1 MPSAAD
7 IVYTLRNNFN
17 SGNTK
22 PYEFRLKQLQG
33 LHKLLEDNEKALS
46 NAIIQ
51 DLRKPQFEALL
62 YEVIYTKNEVL
73 STIYNLKEW
82 MKPTKPSKPLPFIM
96 DEVLIQPEPYGV
108 SLIIGA
114 WNYPVMLVLIP
125 LAGAIAAGNA
135 AVIKPSEVAPHTAD
149 LLKELIPKYL
159 DSEYYKVYCGGIP
172 ETTELLEQRF
182 DYIFY
187 TGNCQVGKVIH
198 AAAAKHLTPVTLEM
212 GGKCPVY
219 IDQTADVE
227 IVARRVLFGRFLNAG
242 QSCIAP
248 DYILC
253 DKLTEQKFIT
263 AAKTILK
270 EWYGENSKESPS
282 YGRIINER
290 HFNRIVKLLEGAN
303 IAIGGS
309 HDIKDL
315 FIEPT
320 IVTDVKA
327 TDPLMQEEIFGPIL
341 PIVTTDNAS
350 LAIDFINK
358 REKPLALY
366 LFSTCKTIHDL
377 FLNYT
382 SSGNMLIN
390 DTLMHFS
397 CDTIPFGGVG
407 NSGIGG
413 YHGKFTFDTFS
424 HPKGTVVR
432 KLDRMGELANNLRC
446 PPYSDQ
452 KLSLINMFTKKLPP
466 IPGLK
471 HLPTLVV
478 FSIGMFASM
487 LLNCGYKYWESK
499 KTT

>member
-290 HFNRIVKLLEGAN
+290 HFNRIVKLLEEIFIKTMIISGAN

-424 HPKGTVVR
+424 HPKGTVCR
-432 KLDRMGELANNLRC
+432 
-446 PPYSDQ
+446 S
-452 KLSLINMFTKKLPP
+452 
-466 IPGLK
+466 
-471 HLPTLVV
+471 V
-478 FSIGMFASM
+478 F
-487 LLNCGYKYWESK
+487 K
-499 KTT
+499 